1 MPHQAQTY
9 FVGDRR
15 GKKFSD
21 IFMREEKQQVY
32 ELIDLILMPQN
43 IREAIKEV
51 KQNKGAPGIDKM
63 TVEEIEGYF
72 ALHDSEVIR
81 QIQNKEYRPQ
91 PVRRVYIPKPNSDK
105 LRPLGIPTVI
115 DRVVQQM
122 VARVFT
128 HVFDKTFSDHSYGFR
143 PNRDCHKAMAEALRY
158 LNEGRTWVID
168 FDIEKYFD
176 TVNHDKLISILR
188 EKTND
193 AIILHLVRSFLKAGV
208 MDDGLVSPTTEGV
221 PQGGPLSPVLSNL
234 YLDKLDKELESRG
247 LAFVRYADDFVVFAK
262 SSKSAER
269 VMKSVSNWIERKLF
283 LRVSPTKTHIAPPSK
298 SEFLGFG
305 FWKNGNEWKCKP
317 LNSRKS
323 RLHDKL
329 RAVTCRRKAAALP
342 LSVTVTKVNEILR
355 GWINY
360 YAIGSMKLFLKET
373 GEWLRHR
380 IRVIMVKQWKKPK
393 TIQKNLRWYC
403 NVFGFT
409 FSDEDLFKVANSR
422 KGLYAQCNGNVIN
435 FILSPKVLETKLK
448 GKGNK
453 TVFPGLV
460 NPLAYYLSKS

>member
-1 MPHQAQTY
+1 M
-9 FVGDRR
+9 
-15 GKKFSD
+15 
-21 IFMREEKQQVY
+21 Y

-43 IREAIKEV
+43 IRGAIKDV

-81 QIQNKEYRPQ
+81 QILNKEYRPQ

-105 LRPLGIPTVI
+105 MRPLGIPTVI

-208 MDDGLVSPTTEGV
+208 MDDGLVSPTIEGV

-283 LRVSPTKTHIAPPSK
+283 LRVSPTKTHIVPPSK

-323 RLHDKL
+323 RLYDKL

-342 LSVTVTKVNEILR
+342 LSVTVTQVNEILR

-360 YAIGSMKLFLKET
+360 YSIGSMKLFLKKT

-403 NVFGFT
+403 NVYGFT

-448 GKGNK
+448 SKGNK

-460 NPLAYYLSKS
+460 NPLAYYLSKT